1 MQGRMKVNGNFSN
14 ASIERLYS
22 VRINRMMSPS
32 DAVDLGHHCNI
43 LFDFLEANRH
53 VFIVV

>member
-1 MQGRMKVNGNFSN
+1 MKVNGNFSN

-43 LFDFLEANRH
+43 LFDFLEANRY